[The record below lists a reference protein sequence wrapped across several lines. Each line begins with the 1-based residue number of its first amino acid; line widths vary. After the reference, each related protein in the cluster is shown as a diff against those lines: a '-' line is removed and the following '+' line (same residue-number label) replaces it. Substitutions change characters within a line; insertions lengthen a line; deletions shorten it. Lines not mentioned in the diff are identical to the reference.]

1 MACKKLSALICFFL
15 KNGFTIIAIVAAH
28 QSKGQSIA
36 FSKERLQIEID
47 RTESLLSSFK
57 NDSALRVIGPLRALL
72 TKNSLL
78 NSPTGLHI
86 RLLEA
91 IALQQKESGDSAIA
105 NLLPLLEQSRSMKQ
119 WAIYTRSCLTLALIY
134 EKVNSPTQSRHY
146 LQLTQDAIRQYRLDE
161 LYPYFVVRMASWE
174 RIFGSPEKS
183 IQYAREVL
191 RTAPPLRLKLE
202 EAIGHMLMSF
212 LLPSGHPDIIEHCRK
227 AIVLYN
233 SLEDHTG
240 SSAMYHQLSRGYYQS
255 GLFDLALASNDSAI
269 SAGLRSVSAGHH
281 KHEIINQFYSQR
293 GVIFKALG
301 LYDSAFFNLEKGKS
315 MAIDL
320 MRKNIDDKIAEV
332 SSRYEGEK
340 KQEEIERQRME
351 LIKQN
356 QLLVAGMV
364 TLVMLILLLY
374 ILYRNYRK
382 LALQKKLIEEQ
393 SEQLKTLDAAK
404 TRMFANISHELRTP
418 LTLIAG
424 PLNKVIKESSAS
436 EEHLKLLRMATSGCA
451 DLSSLI
457 NQILDL
463 GKIDAGKMTICKEAT
478 HLSSFLQV
486 QLANLEPLFLQKKI
500 EYQFKIEVPADL
512 SALID
517 REKYLRI
524 LNNLIS
530 NALKFTSSGGK
541 VFVSAGIT
549 RDRLSL
555 EVQDSGPGVHPDDLP
570 NLFDRYFQ
578 ITRTDRAPATGTGL
592 GLAICQEYTRILGGE
607 IAVSSTLGKGTTFT
621 VNFPLE
627 IPQSDDLS
635 TADSFPNEA
644 EASPGISEV
653 KPNRSKDK
661 PAILLVEDNLGLQVF
676 IDQILRDH
684 YHVSIAQNGKEALEE
699 LNSQKFDLIVS
710 DLMMPVMDGY
720 ELLNRVKADDRTR
733 GIPFIMLSARAE
745 MQDKL
750 RALRTGV
757 DDYLTKPFDEEELK
771 ARVENLLN
779 NLAVRKATSFQI
791 STENRPLPD
800 IASADQIWLK
810 KFEDFI
816 HRHYKYDKFSIPD
829 IADEFAVSESTLLRQ
844 LKLLTGLS
852 PVQYIQEVRL
862 GQARILLDQNPYIS
876 VSQLASEVG
885 YKDLRNFSRSFKKR
899 FGKAPSE
906 YSSLSILDN
915 QEKRTAYSRK
925 NAGPPLEEPARA
937 PCGTD
942 FEPLY

>member
-1 MACKKLSALICFFL
+1 MAYKKLSALRCFFRKSSL
-15 KNGFTIIAIVAAH
+15 TIIALVAVCQA
-28 QSKGQSIA
+28 KGQSIE
-36 FSKERLQIEID
+36 FSKERLQIETE
-47 RTESLLSSFK
+47 RTEGLLSSFK
-57 NDSALRVIGPLRALL
+57 NDSALQVIGPLRQLL
-72 TKNSLL
+72 TKSRLL
-78 NSPTGLHI
+78 DSPTGLHI

-91 IALQQKESGDSAIA
+91 IALQQKGSGDSAIA

-119 WAIYTRSCLTLALIY
+119 WEIYTRSCLTLALIY
-134 EKVNSPTQSRHY
+134 EKVNSPDQSRHY
-146 LQLTQDAIRQYRLDE
+146 LQLTQDAVRQYQLDE
-161 LYPYFVVRMASWE
+161 IYPYFAVRMASWE

-191 RTAPPLRLKLE
+191 RTAPPQGLKLE

-212 LLPSGHPDIIEHCRK
+212 LLPSEHPEKIGHCRK

-240 SSAMYHQLSRGYYQS
+240 SSAMYHQLSKGYYQS
-255 GLFDLALASNDSAI
+255 GLFDQALASNDSAI
-269 SAGLRSVSAGHH
+269 SAGLRSVSAGHD
-281 KHEIINQFYSQR
+281 KHEIINRFYSHR
-293 GVIFKALG
+293 GEIFKALG
-301 LYDSAFFNLEKGKS
+301 LYDSAFFNLEKGKA

-340 KQEEIERQRME
+340 KQEEIERQRMQ
-351 LIKQN
+351 LTKRN
-356 QLLVAGMV
+356 QMLAAGVM

-436 EEHLKLLRMATSGCA
+436 EEHLKLLRMAISGCT
-451 DLSSLI
+451 DLSSLV

-478 HLSSFLQV
+478 HLSSFLRV
-486 QLANLEPLFLQKKI
+486 HLANFEPLFSQKKI
-500 EYQFKIEVPADL
+500 EYQFKIENPADL
-512 SALID
+512 SVLID
-517 REKYLRI
+517 RVKYLRI

-530 NALKFTSSGGK
+530 NALKFTPSGGK
-541 VFVSAGIT
+541 VLVSAGIT
-549 RDRLSL
+549 DDRVRL
-555 EVQDSGPGVHPDDLP
+555 EIRDSGPGVHPDDLP
-570 NLFDRYFQ
+570 YLFDRYFQ
-578 ITRTDRAPATGTGL
+578 ITRIDRAPATGTGL
-592 GLAICQEYTRILGGE
+592 GLAICQEYTRVLGGE
-607 IAVSSTLGKGTTFT
+607 IAVSSTLGKGTTFI

-627 IPQSDDLS
+627 LPQSDEIR
-635 TADSFPNEA
+635 TADSFPTEA
-644 EASPGISEV
+644 PASSNIPDMKRTRPE
-653 KPNRSKDK
+653 DK

-676 IDQILRDH
+676 IDQILHDH
-684 YHVSIAQNGKEALEE
+684 YHVSIVQNGKEALEE
-699 LNSQKFDLIVS
+699 LNSRKFDLIVS

-720 ELLNRVKADDRTR
+720 ELLDRVKSDDRTR

-757 DDYLTKPFDEEELK
+757 DDYLTKPFEEEELK
-771 ARVENLLN
+771 ARVENLLA
-779 NLAVRKATSFQI
+779 NLAVRKAAAFQI
-791 STENRPLPD
+791 STENRQLSD
-800 IASADQIWLK
+800 ISSADQIWLK

-816 HRHYKYDKFSIPD
+816 HQHYKFDKLSIPD

-844 LKLLTGLS
+844 LKRLTGLS

-862 GQARILLDQNPYIS
+862 GQARIILDENPYIP
-876 VSQLASEVG
+876 VSRLASEVG
-885 YKDLRNFSRSFKKR
+885 YKDLRTFSRSFKKR

-906 YSSLSILDN
+906 YFVA
-915 QEKRTAYSRK
+915 EHT
-925 NAGPPLEEPARA
+925 
-937 PCGTD
+937 
-942 FEPLY
+942 